1 MRPNNSK
8 PLEER
13 IATRVARSKAGV
25 FLPRDFSDLAGYTQV
40 LRALRKQTKQGRL
53 VKLGYGVY
61 GKARVNS
68 ITGQPML
75 AAEGGFQ
82 GAAREALQKLGVAW
96 EPTEAERAY
105 NSGQSTQIPLMP
117 VVKVKDRFARKL
129 GYRNLQLVCER

>member
-1 MRPNNSK
+1 MRSKTTK
-8 PLEER
+8 PLEAR
-13 IATRVARSKAGV
+13 IATRVDRSKAGV
-25 FLPRDFSDLAGYTQV
+25 FLPRDFADLAGYTQV

-75 AAEGGFQ
+75 AAQGGFQ
-82 GAAREALQKLGVAW
+82 EAAREALQKLGVAW